1 MNESESGLNRYMRD
15 IWRFPLLTL
24 QQELELAEKIKK
36 GDGEEKPVP
45 QAWRHR
51 EDS

>member
-24 QQELELAEKIKK
+24 QGLIATT
-36 GDGEEKPVP
+36 D
-45 QAWRHR
+45 HR
-51 EDS
+51 QRQPYDAPH